1 MNEVE
6 LRVEVRVFLDVDE
19 GHDNADDNGRF
30 LLELLVLFLGH
41 NFLGDPEQKELKLP
55 EGAAGVAEDGPGVR
69 RLLDL
74 ALVDVE
80 QGLLRVEG
88 LFLWRV
94 RGQDLARHVGDGVD
108 GEQLGRDLRVDQELD
123 QRDRAPLLVLQHD
136 LAPGQQHRFSTP
148 IYLCSRS
155 SPACRS

>member
-55 EGAAGVAEDGPGVR
+55 EGAAGVA
-69 RLLDL
+69 
-74 ALVDVE
+74 
-80 QGLLRVEG
+80 
-88 LFLWRV
+88 
-94 RGQDLARHVGDGVD
+94 
-108 GEQLGRDLRVDQELD
+108 
-123 QRDRAPLLVLQHD
+123 
-136 LAPGQQHRFSTP
+136 
-148 IYLCSRS
+148 
-155 SPACRS
+155 